1 MKRFYKLFSLFVIF
15 IFFQTEINAQVCTG
29 ALGDPVIN
37 IDFGRGSNQFGPPL
51 LSNQTDYIY
60 NAGTPNAGQYVIT
73 KNTFGMHNSER
84 GWHQIINRTPNDTDG
99 YMMVIDAALNPGV
112 FYQTSINNLCPK
124 TTYEFA
130 AWINNILNYS
140 GIKPNVTF
148 LIETND
154 GILLSKYDTNDIL
167 ESTVSTWKRY
177 STTFTTSNETDIVLK
192 IVNNG
197 SGQNGNDLA
206 IDDITFSACGPE
218 IISSINNV
226 GTKADLCSGESE
238 TYVLKANV
246 GTGYE
251 NPVYQWQENKNGVWT
266 NLDGE
271 TSTQTTRTFLNAT
284 AGLYQYRLNVAE
296 RENIGSPLCGVFSAV
311 LTIRVTQ
318 QPNAAATSNSPVC
331 FDGQIRLLTNN
342 INLLPGDDVTYKWTG
357 PNFSS
362 ADRDPIISNANL
374 VHEGTYFLTVKING
388 CTSTT
393 QTEVKVTP
401 KVIASTTF
409 NDITICEGDV
419 IRLEASGGDTF
430 KWLPSENL
438 NDPNTA
444 TPIASPKKTTTY
456 SVTVGVG
463 ACLDTKNITVTVNPK
478 TTGNAGADRR
488 ILAGQSVQLDGTAT
502 GSNAKFSWSPTDYLD
517 DPTILNPIATPP
529 ADITYTLTISSDCNT
544 VTDDVF
550 IRVFPKVDIANT
562 FTPNGDGVNDTWI
575 IPAIERFEKIK
586 LEVMTRYGEKVF
598 EANSFKSWDGK
609 FKGNDLP
616 VGTYFYILYLG
627 DTAQKFSGWVLLTR

>member
-1 MKRFYKLFSLFVIF
+1 LKRFYKLFSLFVIF
-15 IFFQTEINAQVCTG
+15 IFFQTKINAQVCTG

-37 IDFGRGSNQFGPPL
+37 IDFGRGSNQFGPPIAETTYAY
-51 LSNQTDYIY
+51 Q
-60 NAGTPNAGQYVIT
+60 AGTPNDGQYTIVKT
-73 KNTFGMHNSER
+73 TAGLNPGWHQDVANHTPNDPNGYFMLVNANEVKNTFYEKTVQVCAN
-84 GWHQIINRTPNDTDG
+84 
-99 YMMVIDAALNPGV
+99 
-112 FYQTSINNLCPK
+112 
-124 TTYEFA
+124 TTYQFSA
-130 AWINNILNYS
+130 FVINILRNP
-140 GIKPNVTF
+140 GIKPNIKFT
-148 LIETND
+148 IEYNNTTVD
-154 GILLSKYDTNDIL
+154 FFTNDIP
-167 ESTVSTWKRY
+167 EGGPTDWKKY
-177 STTFTTSNETDIVLK
+177 TKAFTTPTGVTSVTLRMTNENPGGV
-192 IVNNG
+192 
-197 SGQNGNDLA
+197 GNDVA

-284 AGLYQYRLNVAE
+284 VGLYQYRLNVAE

-318 QPNAAATSNSPVC
+318 QPNAAVTSNSPVC
-331 FDGQIRLLTNN
+331 FDGEIRLLTNN

-409 NDITICEGDV
+409 NDVTICEGDV

-609 FKGNDLP
+609 FKGKDLP
-616 VGTYFYILYLG
+616 VGTYFYTLYLG

>member
-1 MKRFYKLFSLFVIF
+1 MKRFYKLSSLFVIF

-37 IDFGRGSNQFGPPL
+37 IDFGRGSNQFGPPIAETTYAY
-51 LSNQTDYIY
+51 Q
-60 NAGTPNAGQYVIT
+60 AGTPNDGQYTIVKT
-73 KNTFGMHNSER
+73 TAGLNPGWHQDVVNHTPNDPNGYFMLVNANEVKNTFYEKTVQVCAN
-84 GWHQIINRTPNDTDG
+84 
-99 YMMVIDAALNPGV
+99 
-112 FYQTSINNLCPK
+112 
-124 TTYEFA
+124 TTYQFSA
-130 AWINNILNYS
+130 FVINILRNP
-140 GIKPNVTF
+140 GIKPNIKFT
-148 LIETND
+148 IEYNNKTVD
-154 GILLSKYDTNDIL
+154 FFTNDIP
-167 ESTVSTWKRY
+167 EGGPTDWKKY
-177 STTFTTSNETDIVLK
+177 TKAFTTPTGVTSVTLRMTNENPGGV
-192 IVNNG
+192 
-197 SGQNGNDLA
+197 GNDVA

-409 NDITICEGDV
+409 NNVTICEGDV

-609 FKGNDLP
+609 FKGKDLP
-616 VGTYFYILYLG
+616 VGTYFYTLHLG

>member
-15 IFFQTEINAQVCTG
+15 IFFQTKINAQVCTG

-37 IDFGRGSNQFGPPL
+37 IDFGRGSNQFGPPIAETTYAY
-51 LSNQTDYIY
+51 Q
-60 NAGTPNAGQYVIT
+60 AGTPNDGQYTIVKT
-73 KNTFGMHNSER
+73 TAGLNPGWHQDVANHTPNDPNGYFMLVNANEVKNTFYEKTVQVCAN
-84 GWHQIINRTPNDTDG
+84 
-99 YMMVIDAALNPGV
+99 
-112 FYQTSINNLCPK
+112 
-124 TTYEFA
+124 TTYQFSA
-130 AWINNILNYS
+130 FVINILRNP
-140 GIKPNVTF
+140 GIKPNIKFT
-148 LIETND
+148 IEYNNTTVD
-154 GILLSKYDTNDIL
+154 FFTNDIP
-167 ESTVSTWKRY
+167 EGGPTDWKKY
-177 STTFTTSNETDIVLK
+177 TKAFTTPTGVTSVTLRMTNENPGGV
-192 IVNNG
+192 
-197 SGQNGNDLA
+197 GNDVA

-284 AGLYQYRLNVAE
+284 VGLYQYRLNVAE

-318 QPNAAATSNSPVC
+318 QPNAAVTSNSPVC
-331 FDGQIRLLTNN
+331 FDGEIRLLTNN

-409 NDITICEGDV
+409 NDVTICEGDV

-609 FKGNDLP
+609 FKGKDLP
-616 VGTYFYILYLG
+616 VGTYFYTLYLG